1 MTRITALIAEDELPQ
16 REELRTML
24 SRLWPELEIVA
35 ECSDGLA
42 ALEAIESLR
51 PQVVLLDIRMP
62 GLSGLEVARAASETS
77 QVIFITAYQE
87 HALADFD
94 EGAVDYV
101 LKPIAP
107 ERLQRALE
115 RARSRLRDD
124 VKMDLGAILTAVQ
137 RQLAANV
144 KPGIKWI
151 TASVANTVRLYSVD
165 EVLFFQSQEKYT
177 RVVTASDEA
186 LIRMPLREL
195 IVALD
200 AETFWQVHRS
210 VIVRVGAIE
219 AVDRDGDGRLTLRLR
234 GRPDKLPVSSALQ
247 HRFRGM

>member
-1 MTRITALIAEDELPQ
+1 MTRVTALIAEDEQPQ
-16 REELRTML
+16 REELRAML
-24 SRLWPELEIVA
+24 ARLWPELEIVA
-35 ECSDGLA
+35 ECGDGLA

-62 GLSGLEVARAASETS
+62 GLSGLEVARAASDTS
-77 QVIFITAYQE
+77 QIIFITAYQE
-87 HALADFD
+87 HALAAFD

-101 LKPIAP
+101 LKPVAP
-107 ERLQRALE
+107 ERLQRAVE
-115 RARSRLRDD
+115 RARSRLRDA

-151 TASVANTVRLYSVD
+151 TASVGNTVRLYSVD
-165 EVLFFQSQEKYT
+165 DVLFFQSQEKYT
-177 RVVTASDEA
+177 RVVTARDEA
-186 LIRMPLREL
+186 FIRTPLREL
-195 IVALD
+195 IAALD
-200 AETFWQVHRS
+200 PETFWQVHRS

-219 AVDRDGDGRLTLRLR
+219 AVDRDGDGRLTLRLH

>member
-16 REELRTML
+16 REELRGML

-87 HALADFD
+87 HALAAFD

-186 LIRMPLREL
+186 LIRTPLRDL
-195 IVALD
+195 IAALD

-234 GRPDKLPVSSALQ
+234 GRPGKLPVSSALQ
-247 HRFRGM
+247 NRFRGM